1 MCSPWNIK
9 DVKEGGSGEIFRKPV
24 KLLILLPFWGSL
36 PSLMGF
42 KQPLNKYQWEQ
53 DIINMFHVNPWFVLN
68 KQADL
73 LGGNVRNI
81 LMVPNFRGWSAF
93 SYVSMLS
100 GIGLRPHFCIETL
113 MSPVQCDNSD
123 NNDNKY
129 EIIKTFGASTLAS
142 CSAIDADPE
151 LFSFFKTYFNLVCVL
166 DQWNSVNSWYLQK
179 LQQIVVHLCVF
190 DVTPQESIIFRWYV
204 TNEHWSDQLGKLK
217 GRWEI

>member
-42 KQPLNKYQWEQ
+42 KQPLNKYQREQ
-53 DIINMFHVNPWFVLN
+53 DFINMFHVNPWFVLN

-100 GIGLRPHFCIETL
+100 GIGLRPHFWTK
-113 MSPVQCDNSD
+113 PHW
-123 NNDNKY
+123 
-129 EIIKTFGASTLAS
+129 
-142 CSAIDADPE
+142 
-151 LFSFFKTYFNLVCVL
+151 NLDESGTVRQQRQ
-166 DQWNSVNSWYLQK
+166 QW
-179 LQQIVVHLCVF
+179 QQIWNHQDLRSKHVGFMLGYWCRPWTF
-190 DVTPQESIIFRWYV
+190 LIF
-204 TNEHWSDQLGKLK
+204 
-217 GRWEI
+217 